1 MIKNYTD
8 SILKQFDKQIKVE
21 LDYNKD
27 LKKCPS
33 YWNKRLFVETRNFN
47 AYDWKIIKTDSY
59 LSKKDYYQRIINN
72 SDDFFK
78 KQKELINQL
87 KFMYNSVMEHK
98 KRITKINGKM
108 YYDIP

>member
-21 LDYNKD
+21 LVYNKD

-33 YWNKRLFVETRNFN
+33 YWNKRLFVETINFN
-47 AYDWKIIKTDSY
+47 SYNWKIIKTDSY

-72 SDDFFK
+72 SDDFY
-78 KQKELINQL
+78 KQQENLVKQY
-87 KFMYNSVMEHK
+87 KFMYDSVINHK
-98 KRITKINGKM
+98 NRLVNINGET
-108 YYDIP
+108 YYDLS